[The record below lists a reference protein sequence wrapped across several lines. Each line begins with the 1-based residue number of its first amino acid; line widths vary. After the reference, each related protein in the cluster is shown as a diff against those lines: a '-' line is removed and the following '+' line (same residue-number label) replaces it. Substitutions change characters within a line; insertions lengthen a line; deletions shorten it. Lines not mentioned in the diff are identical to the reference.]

1 MIHFDWPWFFC
12 CLPLPLLMRL
22 LPPVVR
28 QDSQAA
34 LRTPFG
40 DDFFSYSYGSSSP
53 ATGRKT
59 KLIWLAALGWF
70 LLVTAAARPV
80 WLEEPIALQTTG
92 RDLLLAVDLSGSM
105 AAEDFVV
112 SGRQVTRLTATKKVA
127 GDFIKRREGDRVGLI
142 LFGTQPYLQVPLTF
156 DRASVLSLL
165 DEAVIGLA
173 GKETAIGE
181 AIGLGVKRL
190 LERPTDHRVLIL
202 LTDGANTAGSIKP
215 LKAAEFAAEA
225 GVTIYTIGIG
235 ADAMIVNSFFGR
247 RKVNPSRDLDE
258 KTLTRIAEL
267 TEGKYFRAR
276 DTAELEQIYAVI
288 DSIEPIINDEQFY
301 QPQKQLYYFPLGGVL
316 LLSVVIL
323 LLKGRR

>member
-12 CLPLPLLMRL
+12 CLPLPLLVRL

-40 DDFFSYSYGSSSP
+40 DDFFSYGSSSP
-53 ATGRKT
+53 AAGRKT
-59 KLIWLAALGWF
+59 RLIWLAALCWI

-80 WLEEPIALQTTG
+80 WLEEPIGLQTTG

-105 AAEDFVV
+105 EAEDFVV
-112 SGRQVTRLTATKKVA
+112 SGKRVTRLAATKQVA

-142 LFGTQPYLQVPLTF
+142 LFGTRPYLQVPLTF
-156 DRASVLSLL
+156 DRASVLTLL

-190 LERPTDHRVLIL
+190 QERPSDHRVLIL
-202 LTDGANTAGSIKP
+202 LTDGANTAGSIEP
-215 LKAAEFAAEA
+215 VKAAEYAAEA

-235 ADAMIVNSFFGR
+235 ADAMVVNSFFGR

-276 DTAELEQIYAVI
+276 DTEELEQIYGVI
-288 DSIEPIINDEQFY
+288 DSIEPILNDEQFY
-301 QPQKQLYYFPLGGVL
+301 QPQKQLYYLPLGGVL

-323 LLKGRR
+323 LLRGRR